1 MPNRI
6 INEGIL
12 TSDSLSQLSWF
23 ENCVFFRLLV
33 LVDDYGCYD
42 ARPAVIRGQAFSLNS
57 VTDKQIQDALS
68 HLATVGIVDLYT
80 VGGKPYLQLKTWAK
94 YQRIRNSRHKYPT
107 FEESEKSGGSRQ
119 VAASR
124 GELPQSAA
132 SRGLNPIQSES
143 NPNPR
148 ENKRPRGFIP
158 PTVEEVAAYCKERGN
173 SVDPNRFVDFYASKG
188 WLVGRAQMKDWKAAV
203 RNWEREERPAV
214 GSNSP
219 AAKPGPVTF
228 HTESSIDMDKVR
240 KFELSDV
247 PVYGEETR

>member
-143 NPNPR
+143 NPNPK
-148 ENKRPRGFIP
+148 ENIRARAFTP
-158 PTVEEVAAYCKERGN
+158 PSVEEVTAYCKERGN
-173 SVDPNRFVDFYASKG
+173 RVDPNRFVDFYTSKG
-188 WLVGRAQMKDWKAAV
+188 WMVGKTKMKDWKACV
-203 RNWEREERPAV
+203 RNWERGEQRPI
-214 GSNSP
+214 
-219 AAKPGPVTF
+219 KPGPTTY

-240 KFELSDV
+240 AFEMADI
-247 PVYGEETR
+247 PVYGEGEL

>member
-143 NPNPR
+143 ESNPNPR
-148 ENKRPRGFIP
+148 EDKRPRGFIP

-173 SVDPNRFVDFYASKG
+173 RVDPNRFVDFYTSKG
-188 WLVGRAQMKDWKAAV
+188 WMVGKTKMKDWEACV
-203 RNWEREERPAV
+203 RNWERDEQRPI
-214 GSNSP
+214 
-219 AAKPGPVTF
+219 KPGPVTY

-240 KFELSDV
+240 AIEMADI
-247 PVYGEETR
+247 PVYGEGEL